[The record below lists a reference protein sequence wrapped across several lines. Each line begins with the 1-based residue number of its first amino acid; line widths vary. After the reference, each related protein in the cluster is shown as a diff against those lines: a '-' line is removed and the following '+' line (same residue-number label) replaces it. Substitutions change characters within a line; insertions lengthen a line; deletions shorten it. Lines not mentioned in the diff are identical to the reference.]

1 MDCGSDNLLKHV
13 GEDMD
18 TYCYRFFFDDGM
30 TSYLDADDLMQA
42 VETVTEELRQRKHGS
57 AKRVI
62 KVVEIN

>member
-1 MDCGSDNLLKHV
+1 
-13 GEDMD
+13 MD